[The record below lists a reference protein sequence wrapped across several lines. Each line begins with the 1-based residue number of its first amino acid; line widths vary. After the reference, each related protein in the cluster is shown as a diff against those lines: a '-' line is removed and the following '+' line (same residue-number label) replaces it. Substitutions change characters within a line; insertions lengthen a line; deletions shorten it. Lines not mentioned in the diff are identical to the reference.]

1 MPKTTTSAQLA
12 CEMCTAFTCK
22 GVCETIYADN
32 NAVGRSITNYVPALF
47 HLERAAPGDFSEY
60 CNPNADRG
68 PVASELR
75 SALARRENVDRHQ
88 LVIDGPG
95 LGRMQRLPSLFG
107 ATDVV
112 VATKDFPGFRKAA
125 ATSELPLHEI
135 GHDED
140 GFAIDIVKAVELVSG
155 LDRPITM
162 VTAPITNPGQARVS
176 LELVEAVALANPN
189 GIVVIDPAYAASEE
203 QFNRHDAVQ
212 MALRYDNVLYMNVA
226 AKDLGACGAR
236 VSWYV
241 AKEALLTE
249 LAADI
254 DPYPVSLAAAR
265 YVRRLADRPAIVDA
279 IHDVQ
284 DASLEIY
291 RNGLAF
297 SNLETRIGPG
307 PWALLN
313 LGRHAQAVVDILQEE
328 FDIRVQLQTG
338 NGLDLDGWVRISATV
353 PCEAR
358 AVMVALQFA
367 IAQVRS

>member
-1 MPKTTTSAQLA
+1 MPKTTTLAQPA
-12 CEMCTAFTCK
+12 CEMCTTDTCK
-22 GVCETIYADN
+22 GVCDTIYADN
-32 NAVGRSITNYVPALF
+32 NAVGRSITRYVPALY

-75 SALARRENVDRHQ
+75 SALARREGVERHQ

-95 LGRMQRLPSLFG
+95 LGRMQTLPGLFG

-112 VATKDFPGFRKAA
+112 VATQDFPGFRKAA
-125 ATSELPLHEI
+125 AASGVPLHEI
-135 GHDED
+135 GYGEQGDT
-140 GFAIDIVKAVELVSG
+140 IDVKQAVELVRG
-155 LDRPITM
+155 LERPMTM
-162 VTAPITNPGQARVS
+162 VTAPITNHGQARVS
-176 LELVEAVALANPN
+176 LAFVQAVATANPN
-189 GIVVIDPAYAASEE
+189 GMVIIDPAYAASVPD
-203 QFNRHDAVQ
+203 FDRHDAVEL
-212 MALRYDNVLYMNVA
+212 ALTSDNILYMNVA
-226 AKDLGACGAR
+226 AKDLGACGTR
-236 VSWYV
+236 VSWYIANKV
-241 AKEALLTE
+241 VLEK

-284 DASLEIY
+284 HASIEIF

-307 PWALLN
+307 PWALVN
-313 LGRHAQAVVDILQEE
+313 LGHDAKTVVDILQAQ

-338 NGLDLDGWVRISATV
+338 NELGLDGWVRLSATV

-358 AVMVALQFA
+358 AVMMGLQFA